1 MTGFYMEYNTPDWN
15 DLNVSQHL
23 FYNVGILRN
32 RLTLSF
38 ITFKNG
44 QTYFNIFKVRP
55 FFSIMNERVR
65 LVFQNGNAKK

>member
-1 MTGFYMEYNTPDWN
+1 M
-15 DLNVSQHL
+15 
-23 FYNVGILRN
+23 GILRN

-55 FFSIMNERVR
+55 FFSIMNERVK
-65 LVFQNGNAKK
+65 LLFENGNAKK